1 MLRRSLLLLGVI
13 LLISSISSGST
24 DPRSAQELKS
34 IQTIISANGHSWTAN
49 HTSVSDL
56 SLAEKQHRLGLIW
69 QPSASFRLPVVNM
82 TATVASA
89 WDWRNTRGNTKGT
102 NWVTPIKDQGGCGSC
117 VAFATVATVESAVE
131 ISRGNPKPIPDLSE
145 ADLFF
150 GGGASC
156 SGWQFERALSRAQSA
171 GIADEACWPYDGD
184 EPCPDRAS
192 RATKIT
198 SWKTITNPK
207 DWIATNGPIMT
218 GMEVCDDFFWYESGV
233 YTYDNG
239 DFAGNHAICV
249 IGYDDSQNCWI
260 CKNSWGTGWGDGG
273 FFKIAYGE
281 CGMGTEFPFYVVQM
295 SSTPPTPPNPPAP
308 SGYGVIVLKKSGP
321 VNLKV
326 QTLKNTHIRELD
338 ITTPAGRPICSVTNS
353 IVGRN
358 FNLGTFNA
366 GNSLVFK
373 IITDSGTFY
382 SARNLNAGNVNHMFL
397 LPLGANKWQM
407 RWAISGNQFLDM
419 VCSVTSG

>member
-1 MLRRSLLLLGVI
+1 MLRRALLLLVVT
-13 LLISSISSGST
+13 LIISGISSGLT
-24 DPRSAQELKS
+24 DLRSAQELRS
-34 IQTIISANGHSWTAN
+34 IQTMISVNGHSWTAN

-56 SLAEKQHRLGLIW
+56 PLAEKQHRLGLIW
-69 QPSASFRLPVVNM
+69 QPPTGLELPAVDM

-117 VAFATVATVESAVE
+117 VAFAAVAMIESAVE

-150 GGGASC
+150 GGGANC
-156 SGWQFERALSRAQSA
+156 NGWQFDRALNRALSA
-171 GIADEACWPYDGD
+171 GVADEACWPYDGD
-184 EPCPDRAS
+184 GPCRDRAS
-192 RATKIT
+192 RVTKIT

-207 DWIATNGPIMT
+207 DWIATKGPIMT
-218 GMEVCDDFFWYESGV
+218 GMEVNSDFFCYSFGV
-233 YTYDNG
+233 YTYDYG
-239 DFAGNHAICV
+239 DYVGNHAVCV

-260 CKNSWGTGWGDGG
+260 CKNSWGTGWGEDG

-281 CGMGTEFPFYVVQM
+281 CGIGTKFPFYAVQM
-295 SSTPPTPPNPPAP
+295 SSNPPTPPAP
-308 SGYGVIVLKKSGP
+308 TGYGVIVLKKSGS

-326 QTLKNTHIRELD
+326 QSLKNTHIRELD
-338 ITTPAGRPICSVTNS
+338 ITNPTTKQICKVTRSV
-353 IVGRN
+353 VGRN

-366 GNSLVFK
+366 GDTLVFK

-382 SARNLNAGNVNHMFL
+382 SARNMNAGNANHMYL
-397 LPLGANKWQM
+397 LQLGPNRWQLKW
-407 RWAISGNQFLDM
+407 AVSGGQFLDM
-419 VCSVTSG
+419 VCSVTGG

>member
-1 MLRRSLLLLGVI
+1 MLRRALLLLVFI
-13 LLISSISSGST
+13 LIISSISSGST
-24 DPRSAQELKS
+24 DLRSAEELRS
-34 IQTIISANGHSWTAN
+34 IQKIISVNGHSWTAN

-56 SLAEKQHRLGLIW
+56 PLAEKQRRLGLIW
-69 QPSASFRLPVVNM
+69 QPSTGYSLPIVNM
-82 TATVASA
+82 TATVAPA
-89 WDWRNTRGNTKGT
+89 WDWRNTRAA

-117 VAFATVATVESAVE
+117 VAFATVGTIESAVE
-131 ISRGNPKPIPDLSE
+131 ISRGNSKPIPDLSE

-156 SGWQFERALSRAQSA
+156 AGWQFERALIRAQSA
-171 GIADEACWPYDGD
+171 GIADEACWPYYGDG
-184 EPCPDRAS
+184 PCPDRAS
-192 RATKIT
+192 RVTKIT
-198 SWKTITNPK
+198 SWRTITNPK

-218 GMEVCDDFFWYESGV
+218 GMEVCSDFFWYEDGV
-233 YTYDNG
+233 YTYDYG

-260 CKNSWGTGWGDGG
+260 CKNSWGTGWGQDGY
-273 FFKIAYGE
+273 FKIAYGQ
-281 CGMGTEFPFYVVQM
+281 CGMGTKFPFYAVQM
-295 SSTPPTPPNPPAP
+295 SSNPPTPPAP

-338 ITTPAGRPICSVTNS
+338 ITNPTTRQITKVTKSV
-353 IVGRN
+353 VGRN
-358 FNLGTFNA
+358 FNLGTFKA
-366 GNSLVFK
+366 GDSLVFK
-373 IITDSGTFY
+373 IITDSGTFS
-382 SARNLNAGNVNHMFL
+382 SARSSNAGNANHMYL

-407 RWAISGNQFLDM
+407 RWAVSGSQFFDM

>member
-1 MLRRSLLLLGVI
+1 MLRRALLLLVVI
-13 LLISSISSGST
+13 FIISSISSGAT
-24 DPRSAQELKS
+24 DLRSAQELKS
-34 IQTIISANGHSWTAN
+34 IQTMISVNGHSWTAD

-56 SLAEKQHRLGLIW
+56 PLAEKQHRLGLIW
-69 QPSASFRLPVVNM
+69 QPPTDFRLPVVDM

-89 WDWRNTRGNTKGT
+89 WDWRNTKGNTKGT

-117 VAFATVATVESAVE
+117 VGFATVAMIESAVE

-156 SGWQFERALSRAQSA
+156 NGWQFERALSRALSA

-184 EPCPDRAS
+184 GPCRDRAS
-192 RATKIT
+192 RVTKIT

-218 GMEVCDDFFWYESGV
+218 GMEVNSDFFCYTDGV
-233 YTYDNG
+233 YTYDYG
-239 DFAGNHAICV
+239 DFVGNHAICV
-249 IGYDDSQNCWI
+249 IGYDDTQNCWI
-260 CKNSWGTGWGDGG
+260 CKNSWGTGWGEDG

-281 CGMGTEFPFYVVQM
+281 CGMGTEFPFYAVQM
-295 SSTPPTPPNPPAP
+295 SSNPPTPPAP
-308 SGYGVIVLKKSGP
+308 TGYGVIVLKKAGP

-326 QTLKNTHIRELD
+326 QTLKNAHIRELD
-338 ITTPAGRPICSVTNS
+338 ITNPATRQITKVTSSVA
-353 IVGRN
+353 GRN
-358 FNLGTFNA
+358 FNLGTFKA
-366 GNSLVFK
+366 GDSLVFK
-373 IITDSGTFY
+373 IITDSGTFS
-382 SARNLNAGNVNHMFL
+382 SARSSNAGNVNHMYL

-407 RWAISGNQFLDM
+407 RWAVSGSQFLDM
-419 VCSVTSG
+419 VCTVTSG